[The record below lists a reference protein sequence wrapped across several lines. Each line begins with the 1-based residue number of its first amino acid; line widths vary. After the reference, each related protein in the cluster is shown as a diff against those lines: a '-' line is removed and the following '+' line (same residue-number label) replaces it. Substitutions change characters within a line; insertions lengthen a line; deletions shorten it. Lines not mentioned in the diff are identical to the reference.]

1 MDQNSLLVIL
11 GSQLFP
17 VQELKMAQSKNVFM
31 AEDLGLC
38 TYEKHHKLK
47 ILMVLTAMREKR
59 DELKKYGFSV
69 DYLDTDHPKF
79 SDPFEEKLND
89 YLDNNDVSNIKMF
102 EVEDKVFEKRLKV
115 FAEKKKVP
123 LLFLPSPMF
132 LLKRYEC
139 LGLVK
144 TPKNLRMGNFYK
156 EVRKKLDIL
165 LENNQKPVGGR
176 WSFDAEN
183 RKKLPKGLTPA
194 PINKPKQSEYSSN
207 LKCQNYK

>member
-1 MDQNSLLVIL
+1 MDYTERPIKEMDQNSLLVIL

-79 SDPFEEKLND
+79 SDPFEEKL
-89 YLDNNDVSNIKMF
+89 LI
-102 EVEDKVFEKRLKV
+102 
-115 FAEKKKVP
+115 
-123 LLFLPSPMF
+123 
-132 LLKRYEC
+132 YEA
-139 LGLVK
+139 K
-144 TPKNLRMGNFYK
+144 
-156 EVRKKLDIL
+156 
-165 LENNQKPVGGR
+165 
-176 WSFDAEN
+176 
-183 RKKLPKGLTPA
+183 
-194 PINKPKQSEYSSN
+194 
-207 LKCQNYK
+207 